1 MIWTYL
7 ILFVVSAFTQLL
19 TILHLQH
26 VDKLPEVLGVDVDA
40 TMINGVSIAHSFFTL
55 FWPFAD
61 MLIGALVIVSYLAL
75 KNIALRT
82 FLGHRTPGR

>member
-26 VDKLPEVLGVDVDA
+26 VDKLPEILGVDVDG
-40 TMINGVSIAHSFFTL
+40 TIVNGVSLAHSFFVL
-55 FWPFAD
+55 FWPLQD
-61 MLIGALVIVSYLAL
+61 MLIGALVILGYLVL

>member
-7 ILFVVSAFTQLL
+7 ILFLVSAFTQLL
-19 TILHLQH
+19 TILHLGH
-26 VDKLPEVLGVDVDA
+26 VDKLPEVLGVDVDQL
-40 TMINGVSIAHSFFTL
+40 MVNGVSLAHNFFTL
-55 FWPFAD
+55 FWAVGD
-61 MLIGALVIVSYLAL
+61 MFIGALVITSYLVL